1 MRRLGPKSMS
11 GAWLLGVH
19 GALSNTER
27 PPTSVT
33 YVPPGTFE
41 AKDARAPMPEWSKEM
56 GVRHAV

>member
-1 MRRLGPKSMS
+1 MS

-19 GALSNTER
+19 GALPDTER

-41 AKDARAPMPEWSKEM
+41 AKDSRAPMPEWSKEM